1 MSVNAW
7 GAGGVRAL
15 ADMSAKNV
23 SFFGTDPLREDKK
36 CRISKNGGFC
46 CIWMEC
52 SLIKTQNIGQM
63 DK

>member
-36 CRISKNGGFC
+36 I
-46 CIWMEC
+46 
-52 SLIKTQNIGQM
+52 
-63 DK
+63 